1 MARISLANLGVLGGS
16 KPKFQKISIKGER
29 AMCSQTCG
37 VLSVAGRVLL
47 AGIFFMSAVGNKIPN
62 FAGVAGYM
70 ASEGVPAPQVMLAGA
85 IAFLIIGSVSIV
97 LGYKARCG
105 ATLLLVFLIAA
116 TYFFHDF
123 WTFDDPAERQNQTI
137 QFMKNA
143 SLMGAMLLI
152 MANGAGAWS
161 LDGRRGV
168 VGDAAAA

>member
-1 MARISLANLGVLGGS
+1 MTNPLIGV
-16 KPKFQKISIKGER
+16 
-29 AMCSQTCG
+29 T
-37 VLSVAGRVLL
+37 SVAGRVLL

-62 FAGVAGYM
+62 FSAVAGYM
-70 ASEGVPAPQVMLAGA
+70 AGEGVPAPQVLLAGA
-85 IAFLIIGSVSIV
+85 IAFLIVGSASIA
-97 LGYKARCG
+97 LGYKARVG
-105 ATLLLVFLIAA
+105 AALLLVFLMAA

-161 LDGRRGV
+161 LDNRRGV
-168 VGDAAAA
+168 AGDAAAG